1 MKLKAGIIGI
11 MLICL
16 GLNAFAYTSA
26 YTAISV
32 PGDSFLTWWDVNS
45 NPLTNTADYTWSGI
59 VNFPS
64 NSGAFKF
71 AANHAWTINWGGNF
85 TVAHVPARGVG
96 SLSLG
101 GVNASYNNI
110 ATGMYAVTFHEQTAT
125 FDLVPVATAPNPT
138 AVQLI
143 GSFNGDGATS
153 VGTMTNVSGYVWAT
167 TLELGSGADFLFKV
181 VTASGSNNWGALA
194 ATNIA
199 LLPFSGGNPCG
210 SARYTMN
217 GVLGGTFV
225 FTFNFQ
231 SNTFAI
237 AQTQTNTFTL
247 ASVTA
252 TGNFVAGNPPDV
264 NLEKISASVW
274 RSDFTVTNATQFK
287 LSFLGRD
294 SGGGIGRYWGATN
307 VTTNVLPATGYLL
320 SSSSNSLTNV
330 VIAAVPG
337 NYRITFDSSSGEF
350 SVLQRYT
357 ASSGINY
364 LQNPSFESVDSGNP
378 TGWGVYHAT
387 SGEQA
392 DFGAHSGA
400 RCGVLQPKLFEDW
413 ADIGNF
419 DQTTSALT
427 GLSGQVFRVS
437 AAFRTLGAWE
447 ATTVRIIVE
456 WKNGTNVVKE
466 NAMEVTGLTNQWKTY
481 ALEAIVPSNSITPH
495 VLLKYDGVS
504 GTGYLLVDDAE
515 ARIAASRFQN
525 FDAWGNI
532 GQFTNISPDW
542 AVSSGKTIL
551 NAGDNAPTGGVVI
564 SKYIEGSDNNKAIEI
579 FNGTGAATNLLTGQ
593 YVLQQY
599 NNGAL
604 SAAVNIALSGVI
616 PPGECLIVSRPGT
629 PTNAYPPSAAIL
641 SASTNFVQTNAVTF
655 NGDDAIV
662 LRRGGTNGPIVDR
675 VGQVGTNVAGSI
687 WARNATDHSFR
698 RKNSVFWGVTNAP
711 TNEFALSEWNVYAK
725 DSFAELGVHFFSLN
739 DPNAPYNPTGYSLLL
754 NTNAALTS
762 PELDGG
768 IGDVA
773 FYARAQG
780 ALAGS
785 PLQVILETAPSQ
797 TSTNWTLIDTLSIP
811 LTATNF
817 TLYSSYATQPTHA
830 VLRIRHVGDGTTNRL
845 RIDDVVVSEAYLVKR
860 SENFGAWT
868 NYLGAPIGTYSKA
881 EWTVQN
887 AQIGT
892 NGLNSSVAAD
902 LHPETGSL
910 TSPTFEDGAG
920 TVTYWISQHPLELGE
935 VRATILTSTNG
946 GTSWE
951 ARATNSLPAAGT
963 NVLRTNFTV
972 SIFYPMSAAV
982 RISAGGSPSPFVV
995 DNVEI
1000 AIPTITRTLT
1010 FNDFA
1015 LSADY
1020 KAYFKDGWN
1029 LSDLAIVTNLLYSG
1043 NAARMRNS
1051 TIASPYV
1058 DEIGPISFYYAQYGS
1073 ESTAQLTVEIS
1084 SNAANWIVLN
1094 SGISVSPTPAFYS
1107 YYNTNANYH
1116 YVRIRQTTTDKHVHI
1131 DQISLDAPAP
1141 IPTCTVTAGLSPA
1154 APAPDEGFYLTADVV
1169 PRYGADILAVT
1180 GSYRIA
1186 SGAWTA
1192 LPMTA
1197 VAYGSYRSELLPP
1210 RPAGTKVTYKAAAT
1224 YAGTGAYPGSTSY
1237 TTNVAYSSTNVI
1249 YISAVPRGTVWIN
1262 ELFYSSYVG
1271 EYDFWEGLFI
1281 EDHEYIELCGVAG
1294 TSITNWRVQL
1304 AFCSSSDI
1312 LKNGGQAVY
1321 ATYTIPSGTVIS
1333 NTTNGFGF
1341 YVIGDAQLA
1350 TNHPINQF
1358 LTTVVPTNVVPNA
1371 VAVHDHIHDRSGI
1384 IRLLDNY
1391 SNVVYSLSY
1400 GAYDSN
1406 SDRIPVSQQAVD
1418 NTNSLSLSGT
1428 GSTYDD
1434 FGWNNTNAL
1443 TIGGA
1448 NTGQTLVPDTG
1459 LPPMAAW
1466 HTPAAVAATSLQGT
1480 FSQFQPIHAAQ
1491 SDTLYV
1497 HYAYTNSA
1505 FNYATIDGYV
1515 HYHKQGDGGAWSTAV
1530 KQADFPGNYDTNGIA
1545 YLRMS
1550 IPSYTFDRL
1559 DTIEYVIEAIPNNP
1573 SLATA
1578 WLGSDGDSSSA
1589 IYTSLA
1595 EAELYPFR
1603 YTFPIADPI
1612 AITKLTMSLTNT
1624 VLRLETDGNDTLD
1637 PIVNFN
1643 VRYSTNMLQPPSTW
1657 STVAVQSIT
1666 RTNEQNYF
1674 DATRPT
1680 NGTKN
1685 FFAVQPLWP

>member
-1 MKLKAGIIGI
+1 MKLKAGMIGI
-11 MLICL
+11 TLICL
-16 GLNAFAYTSA
+16 GLNAFAYTSS

-32 PGDSFLTWWDVNS
+32 PGDSFLSYWDVNS

-71 AANHAWTINWGGNF
+71 AANHGWAVNWGGNF
-85 TVAHVPARGVG
+85 TVLHVPARGVG
-96 SLSLG
+96 SLALN
-101 GVNASYNNI
+101 GVNLSYNNV

-143 GSFNGDGATS
+143 GTFNGDGATS
-153 VGTMTNVSGYVWAT
+153 VGTMTNTSGYVWAT
-167 TLELGSGADFLFKV
+167 TLELDAGADFLFKV
-181 VTASGSNNWGALA
+181 VTAAESNNWGALA
-194 ATNIA
+194 ATNVTS
-199 LLPFSGGNPCG
+199 LPYSGGNPCG
-210 SARYTMN
+210 SARYALS

-231 SNTFAI
+231 SNTFSI
-237 AQTQTNTFTL
+237 AQTQTNTFVL
-247 ASVTA
+247 SSVTA
-252 TGNFVAGNPPDV
+252 VGNFVSGNPPDV
-264 NLEKISASVW
+264 NLEKISASGW

-400 RCGVLQPKLFEDW
+400 RCGVLQPKLFDDW
-413 ADIGNF
+413 PDIGNF
-419 DQTTSALT
+419 DQTTSELND
-427 GLSGQVFRVS
+427 LSGQVFRVS

-466 NAMEVTGLTNQWKTY
+466 SAMEVTGLTNQWQTY
-481 ALEAIVPSNSITPH
+481 ALEAIVPSNRITPH
-495 VLLKYDGVS
+495 VLLKYDGVT

-542 AVSSGKTIL
+542 AVSSGKTMI

-564 SKYIEGSDNNKAIEI
+564 SKYVEGSDNNKAIEI
-579 FNGTGAATNLLTGQ
+579 FNGTGAATNLLAGQ

-599 NNGAL
+599 NHGSL
-604 SAAVNIALSGVI
+604 SASVNIALSGVL
-616 PPGECLIVSRPGT
+616 PPGECLIVSRPAT
-629 PTNAYPPSAAIL
+629 PTNAYPPNAEIL

-675 VGQVGTNVAGSI
+675 VGQVGTNYAGSI

-711 TNEFALSEWNVYAK
+711 TNEFVLSEWNVYAK

-739 DPNAPYNPTGYSLLL
+739 DPNAPYIPTGYSLLL

-768 IGDVA
+768 IGDVS

-785 PLQVILETAPSQ
+785 PLQVVLETAPSL
-797 TSTNWTLIDTLSIP
+797 TSTNWTTIDTLSIP

-868 NYLGAPIGTYSKA
+868 NFLGSPIGNYSKA

-902 LHPETGSL
+902 LYPETGSL
-910 TSPTFEDGAG
+910 TSPTFDDGCG
-920 TVTYWISQHPLELGE
+920 TVTYWISQHPLDRGE

-951 ARATNSLPAAGT
+951 ARATNSLPLSGT
-963 NVLRTNFTV
+963 NVLKTNFTV
-972 SIFYPMSAAV
+972 SIFYPMPSAV
-982 RISAGGSPSPFVV
+982 RISAVGSPAPFVV

-1010 FNDFA
+1010 FNDFS
-1015 LSADY
+1015 LSSDY
-1020 KAYFKDGWN
+1020 KAYVKDGWN
-1029 LSDLAIVTNLLYSG
+1029 ISDSAIVTNLTYSG
-1043 NAARMRNS
+1043 YAARMRNS

-1058 DEIGPISFYYAQYGS
+1058 DRIGPISFYYAQYGS

-1084 SNAANWIVLN
+1084 SNASTWTALA
-1094 SGISVSPTPAFYS
+1094 SGLAVSPTPTFYS
-1107 YYNTNANYH
+1107 YYNTNTVYH
-1116 YVRIRQTTTDKHVHI
+1116 YARIRQTTTDKHVHI

-1141 IPTCTVTAGLSPA
+1141 IPTCTVTAGLSPG
-1154 APAPDEGFYLTADVV
+1154 APSPDEGFYVTADVV

-1192 LPMTA
+1192 LPMTE
-1197 VAYGSYRSELLPP
+1197 VAYGSYRSALLAP
-1210 RPAGTKVTYKAAAT
+1210 RPAGTKVSYKAAAT
-1224 YAGTGAYPGSTSY
+1224 YAGIGAFPGTTSY
-1237 TTNVAYSSTNVI
+1237 TTNVAYSSTNSI
-1249 YISAVPRGTVWIN
+1249 YISAVKKGTVWIN
-1262 ELFYSSYVG
+1262 EIFYGPYEG
-1271 EYDFWEGLFI
+1271 EEGGGFWGEPY
-1281 EDHEYIELCGVAG
+1281 DHEYVELCGVAG

-1304 AFCSSSDI
+1304 AFCSASDI

-1321 ATYTIPSGTVIS
+1321 ATYTVPSGTVIS
-1333 NTTNGFGF
+1333 NATNGFGF
-1341 YVIGDAQLA
+1341 YVVGDAQLA
-1350 TNHPINQF
+1350 TNHPIDQY
-1358 LTTVVPTNVVPNA
+1358 LTVVVPTNVMPDSVEA
-1371 VAVHDHIHDRSGI
+1371 HDHIHDRSGVV
-1384 IRLLDNY
+1384 RLLDNF

-1400 GAYDSN
+1400 GAYASGADK
-1406 SDRIPVSQQAVD
+1406 IPVTQSLTS
-1418 NTNSLSLSGT
+1418 NTNPLSLTGT
-1428 GSTYDD
+1428 GSVYTA
-1434 FGWNNTNAL
+1434 FGWNDDGAL

-1466 HTPAAVAATSLQGT
+1466 HTPAAVADTSLQGIFT
-1480 FSQFQPIHAAQ
+1480 QFEPIHAAQ
-1491 SDTLYV
+1491 TNTLYI

-1505 FNYATIDGYV
+1505 FNYASIDGYV
-1515 HYHKQGDGGAWSTAV
+1515 HYHKQGETSVWSTAS
-1530 KQADFPGNYDTNGIA
+1530 KLADFPGNYDTNGIA
-1545 YLRMS
+1545 YLRTS

-1578 WLGSDGDSSSA
+1578 WLGSNDEGSSLA
-1589 IYTSLA
+1589 YASLA
-1595 EAELYPFR
+1595 EAELHPFQ

-1612 AITKLTMSLTNT
+1612 EITKLTMSLTNT

-1637 PIVNFN
+1637 PIVNFK
-1643 VRYSTNMLQPPSTW
+1643 VRYTTNMLLPATSW
-1657 STVAVQSIT
+1657 STVTVQSIT

-1674 DATRPT
+1674 NATRPT